1 MKYQALY
8 RTYRPRVFDDVR
20 GQDVIV
26 RTLRNQ
32 VKTGRIA
39 HAYLFCGSRGTGK
52 TTCAKILAQAVNCL
66 HPNDGNPCGEC
77 ESCRSIQEGSSINVI
92 EMDAASRN
100 GVDDFRRI
108 IEEIAYPPGEGKKK
122 VYIIDEVHML
132 SPSTHF

>member
-8 RTYRPRVFDDVR
+8 RTYRPRIFDDVK

-26 RTLRNQ
+26 RTLKNQ

-66 HPNDGNPCGEC
+66 NPIDGNPCGEC

-100 GVDDFRRI
+100 GVDDHRRDLLSSRRR
-108 IEEIAYPPGEGKKK
+108 EEEGLH
-122 VYIIDEVHML
+122 YR
-132 SPSTHF
+132 